1 MKEEEFEEIK
11 KILSKE
17 FGCLGTIKPIQ
28 WRLEY
33 KNFYVYVYSYY
44 FNIKLKRK

>member
-1 MKEEEFEEIK
+1 VNKDMKEEELEEIK

-28 WRLEY
+28 
-33 KNFYVYVYSYY
+33 
-44 FNIKLKRK
+44 